1 MSDRIHELEERIMEC
16 WSILDHIDTTLQ
28 IVDRTDG
35 DIDAVSNALIGI
47 KQLYQT
53 KFEMLFETFEDIGV
67 KKLRDIYKLNNT
79 YRVSNTKTSSSAGG
93 STTNV
98 IFG

>member
-28 IVDRTDG
+28 IVDRTGG

-53 KFEMLFETFEDIGV
+53 RFEMLFETFEDIGV
-67 KKLRDIYKLNNT
+67 KKLRDIHRRNT
-79 YRVSNTKTSSSAGG
+79 TTTSSGG
-93 STTNV
+93 TTTNV

>member
-16 WSILDHIDTTLQ
+16 WSIIDHIDTTLQ
-28 IVDRTDG
+28 IVDRTGG
-35 DIDAVSNALIGI
+35 DVDAVSNALIGI

-53 KFEMLFETFEDIGV
+53 RFEMLFETFEDIGV
-67 KKLRDIYKLNNT
+67 KKLRDIHKLNNT
-79 YRVSNTKTSSSAGG
+79 YHVSNTTTTSSSDGT
-93 STTNV
+93 TTNV

>member
-16 WSILDHIDTTLQ
+16 WSIIDHIDTTLQ
-28 IVDRTDG
+28 IVDRTGG

-47 KQLYQT
+47 KHIYQT
-53 KFEMLFETFEDIGV
+53 RFEMLFETFDSIGV
-67 KKLRDIYKLNNT
+67 KKLRDIHRQNT
-79 YRVSNTKTSSSAGG
+79 TTSSSGG
-93 STTNV
+93 TTTNV